1 MRKVKLFPI
10 KRLRKGLKSCKKVG
24 ERTIGVV
31 VDTNLPFKVFKKG
44 KVRDV
49 YETNDKLLLIVTDR
63 ISAFDYVL
71 PEPIPYKGICLT
83 QISRFWFDFFKDI
96 VPNQVISVNVDD
108 FSDKLREHKDILSG
122 RSMLVKKTEVF
133 PIECIVRGYISG
145 SAWKS
150 YQKDGTVCG
159 IKLSEGLKESDKF
172 DEPLFTPSTK
182 AESGHDINIS
192 FKKMKELIGEK
203 DAEKIKELSLKI
215 YEEGAKYARGKG
227 IIIADTKFEFGKIAD
242 EIILV
247 DEVLTP
253 DSSRFWPADLYEP
266 GKSQPS
272 FDKQYVRD
280 YLSSTSWDKN
290 SSPPHLPAKII
301 EETMNKYKEAY
312 ERVTGKKFT
321 FE

>member
-1 MRKVKLFPI
+1 MIVK
-10 KRLRKGLKSCKKVG
+10 
-24 ERTIGVV
+24 E
-31 VDTNLPFKVFKKG
+31 TNLPVKEFKKG

-49 YETNDKLLLIVTDR
+49 YELNNELLLVVTDR

-71 PEPIPYKGICLT
+71 HEPIPKKGICLT
-83 QISRFWFDFFKDI
+83 QISKFWFDYFKDTI
-96 VPNQVISVNVDD
+96 PSHMVSTDVNK
-108 FSDKLREHKDILSG
+108 FPQELTEHKNVLDG
-122 RSMLVKKTEVF
+122 RSMIVKKAEVF

-159 IKLSEGLKESDKF
+159 IKLPDGLKESDKF
-172 DEPLFTPSTK
+172 EEPLFTPSTK

-192 FKKMKELIGEK
+192 FEEMVEMIGRE
-203 DAEKIKELSLKI
+203 DAEKLKNISLKL
-215 YEEGAKYARGKG
+215 YKEGAEFARKKG
-227 IIIADTKFEFGKIAD
+227 IIIADTKFEFGKIGD
-242 EIILV
+242 QIIVV

-280 YLSSTSWDKN
+280 YLSSTGWDKN
-290 SSPPHLPAKII
+290 SEPPHLP
-301 EETMNKYKEAY
+301 EEVVTETQRKYQEAY
-312 ERVTGKKFT
+312 ERLTDKKFE
-321 FE
+321 F

>member
-1 MRKVKLFPI
+1 MSVVTNTDLP
-10 KRLRKGLKSCKKVG
+10 LKA
-24 ERTIGVV
+24 
-31 VDTNLPFKVFKKG
+31 FKKG

-49 YETNDKLLLIVTDR
+49 YEANNKLLLVVTDR

-71 PEPIPYKGICLT
+71 EDPIPKKGICLT
-83 QISRFWFDFFKDI
+83 QISKFWFDYFKDTI
-96 VPNQVISVNVDD
+96 PNQVISTNVSD
-108 FSDKLREHKDILSG
+108 FPIELKDHLDVLEG
-122 RSMLVKKTEVF
+122 RTMLVKKAKIF

-159 IKLSEGLKESDKF
+159 IKLPEGLKESDKF
-172 DEPLFTPSTK
+172 NEPLFTPSTK
-182 AESGHDINIS
+182 AEEGHDINIS
-192 FKKMKELIGEK
+192 FEEMKKIIGEK

-215 YEEGAKYARGKG
+215 YKEGTEYARKKG
-227 IIIADTKFEFGKIAD
+227 IIIADTKFEFGKIGD

-280 YLSSTSWDKN
+280 YLNSTGWDKN
-290 SSPPHLPAKII
+290 SDPPRLPQEII
-301 EETMNKYKEAY
+301 TGTQNKYFEAY
-312 ERVTGKKFT
+312 ERITGNKFDYR
-321 FE
+321 